1 MFDLDMADVKPGIL
15 NLLVVTLMA
24 VVGINFGKFLFARF
38 NVPGLKE
45 LFGAV

>member
-1 MFDLDMADVKPGIL
+1 MDLDMADIKPT
-15 NLLVVTLMA
+15 LLSLVVVTLMA

>member
-1 MFDLDMADVKPGIL
+1 MDLDMADIKPTFLSLI
-15 NLLVVTLMA
+15 VVTLMA
-24 VVGINFGKFLFARF
+24 VVGINFGKYLFARF